1 MKLLKLLL
9 KPETFAPVLAMG
21 FASGVSVML
30 VLARVVWTLNIHYA
44 FLIWNLFLAW
54 MPLIFALLASDQV
67 RTARR
72 PGWRFLTLAG
82 AWLVFFPNAPYIFT
96 DLTHLRVTLRANQY
110 TLFWVDLSLILTCAL
125 TGLIIGFVS
134 LYIMQSVVRRLAGSI
149 ASWVFIAVV
158 AGLSSFGICVGRFLR
173 FNSWDIVVKPGEL
186 YDGISAW
193 VESLVHP
200 GSIAFPM
207 LFAAFLFTSY
217 LMLYALTHLSPLAST
232 PAPEE

>member
-9 KPETFAPVLAMG
+9 KPETFAPVLALA
-21 FASGVSVML
+21 FASGVSVIL

-54 MPLIFALLASDQV
+54 MPLIFAMLASDHIKA
-67 RTARR
+67 ARR
-72 PGWRFLTLAG
+72 PGWRFFALAG

-96 DLTHLRVTLRANQY
+96 DLTHLRVPLRANQY

-125 TGLIIGFVS
+125 TGLVVGFVS
-134 LYIMQSVVRRLAGSI
+134 LYLMQSVVRRLVGPVT
-149 ASWVFIAVV
+149 SWIFIAAI

-186 YDGISAW
+186 YDGISA
-193 VESLVHP
+193 
-200 GSIAFPM
+200 
-207 LFAAFLFTSY
+207 
-217 LMLYALTHLSPLAST
+217 
-232 PAPEE
+232 